1 MSVLRD
7 QIFSAIKDKLDA
19 AAAVPG
25 FLHFPAPRADMPE
38 TSNDWRTRSDG
49 LFDALM
55 LFDDGEAPR
64 ELDRLYGGSGPPIVE
79 ALLSIE
85 LHYTVSGADE
95 GTVTRR
101 KAKGEAIGALAET
114 LLADRKLGGLCGNI
128 TLQPAETDQD
138 SMSSGPETAARL
150 ILSILVSAPEGQ
162 I

>member
-1 MSVLRD
+1 MSLLRD
-7 QIFSAIKDKLDA
+7 QIFAAIKAKLDT

-25 FLHFPAPRADMPE
+25 FLHYPAPRVDMPE
-38 TSNDWRTRSDG
+38 ASDDWRLRSDG
-49 LFDALM
+49 LCDVLM

-64 ELDRLYGGSGPPIVE
+64 ELDRLAGGAGVPQVE
-79 ALLSIE
+79 AIISLE

-95 GTVTRR
+95 GTTTRR

-128 TLQPAETDQD
+128 TMQPAETDQD
-138 SMSSGPETAARL
+138 TMPSGSETAARL